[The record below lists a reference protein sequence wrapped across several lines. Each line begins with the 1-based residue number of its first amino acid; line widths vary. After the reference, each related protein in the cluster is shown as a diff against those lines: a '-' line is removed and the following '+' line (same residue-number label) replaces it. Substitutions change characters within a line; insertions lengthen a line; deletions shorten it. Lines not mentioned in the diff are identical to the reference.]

1 MAKNKEETKKEER
14 PLKQVLEENFR
25 KRHIPYEPSMLTNV
39 DGIRFDF
46 CNGVRVLSPATA
58 KSSHV
63 VEIWDDEKGIPIRK
77 YVLGPNSYLNHAI
90 KYYIKYIIRI
100 YDEKGENLI
109 FQHTFSLKDRPV
121 IVSFPQKTLGDTIA
135 WFSAC
140 ERFRAIHDCKLI
152 CAMHGFLRALFEKAY
167 PQFHFISLEEMEC
180 VRAYAHYEMGV
191 NFDGKED
198 LMPWDWRHE
207 GLHHVGYRIL
217 GIDPHWADEN
227 PPNIVFDKERREIV
241 KPYVCIGSMASGGCK
256 LWLNPTGW
264 DEVCAFLKKCGYRVI
279 DIDASEHMT
288 FNYMT
293 LHIPRE
299 AEDFTGCGEGHA
311 LSDRA
316 AMINHADFFIGLGS
330 GLSWLAWALRKPVV
344 LISGFSLP
352 ICEFHT
358 PYRVINTH
366 VCHGCFND
374 TSLSFDNNAMF
385 WCPRQ
390 EEGATKM
397 ACSTSITSIQVI
409 HTIMTMPE
417 FQEHMRQAGLKVEH
431 GENGFEVVPVEKN
444 SSKAKK

>member
-1 MAKNKEETKKEER
+1 
-14 PLKQVLEENFR
+14 
-25 KRHIPYEPSMLTNV
+25 
-39 DGIRFDF
+39 
-46 CNGVRVLSPATA
+46 
-58 KSSHV
+58 
-63 VEIWDDEKGIPIRK
+63 
-77 YVLGPNSYLNHAI
+77 
-90 KYYIKYIIRI
+90 
-100 YDEKGENLI
+100 
-109 FQHTFSLKDRPV
+109 
-121 IVSFPQKTLGDTIA
+121 
-135 WFSAC
+135 
-140 ERFRAIHDCKLI
+140 
-152 CAMHGFLRALFEKAY
+152 
-167 PQFHFISLEEMEC
+167 
-180 VRAYAHYEMGV
+180 
-191 NFDGKED
+191 
-198 LMPWDWRHE
+198 
-207 GLHHVGYRIL
+207 
-217 GIDPHWADEN
+217 
-227 PPNIVFDKERREIV
+227 
-241 KPYVCIGSMASGGCK
+241 
-256 LWLNPTGW
+256 
-264 DEVCAFLKKCGYRVI
+264 
-279 DIDASEHMT
+279 MT

-390 EEGATKM
+390 EEGRTKM

-444 SSKAKK
+444 NSKAKK